1 MFIRSDQAG
10 PIYQQLYRWM
20 REAILRGELQPGA
33 RLPATRTLAQDAGVS
48 RNTILLVYDQLRAEG
63 YVEGHVGAGT
73 FVARELPDD
82 VLRPP
87 PPRSAH
93 PEAVAD
99 GAALG
104 ISAYAKRA
112 QIILSPSMAPSV
124 PNVRFDFRYGLPGV
138 AEFPRDIWRRL
149 LARQARRFSSETS
162 RYAHPAGLARLRQ
175 VIADYLRRARA
186 VDCTEDRVIVV
197 NGSQQALDL
206 IARTLID
213 PGDKVLVEEP
223 HYLGAREVFQ
233 AAGADLVPCPVDGD
247 GLDIERAP
255 PAAATARLAYVTPSH
270 QFPTGAVMPLARRL
284 ALLAW
289 ARKTRAYVVED
300 DYDSEFRYGGRP
312 VEAVQA
318 LDTAGQVIYVGTM
331 SKTLFP
337 SLRIGF
343 LVLPPALLKPVLA
356 IKHLSD
362 RHTPTLPQS
371 VLADFIAEGYFE
383 RHVRRARTQNARRR
397 ATLLEALAR
406 TFGDGVTVQGSNA
419 GLHLVA
425 WFPDRPAA
433 DTAKIVATAAAA
445 GVGVYPISPYYLSA
459 PQSAGLLLGYG
470 AMSERDIDAGIRLL
484 GRALGRGN

>member
-10 PIYQQLYRWM
+10 PIYQQLYRRM

-33 RLPATRTLAQDAGVS
+33 RLPATRTLAEDAGVS

-82 VLRPP
+82 VLRPAPRAARVDEAAP
-87 PPRSAH
+87 P
-93 PEAVAD
+93 
-99 GAALG
+99 ALG
-104 ISAYAKRA
+104 ISAYANRA
-112 QIILSPSMAPSV
+112 RIILSPVAAPSAA
-124 PNVRFDFRYGLPGV
+124 NLRYDFRYGLPGV

-149 LARQARRFSSETS
+149 LARQAKRFSSETS
-162 RYAHPAGLARLRQ
+162 RYADPAGLPRLRQ
-175 VIADYLRRARA
+175 VIAEYLRRARA
-186 VDCTEDRVIVV
+186 VDCDESRVIVV

-213 PGDKVLVEEP
+213 PGNRVLVEDP

-233 AAGADLVPCPVDGD
+233 AAGARLVPCPIDDD
-247 GLDIERAP
+247 GLDIDRAP
-255 PAAATARLAYVTPSH
+255 KAAGQARLAYVTPSH

-289 ARKTRAYVVED
+289 ARKSGAYVIED

-318 LDTAGQVIYVGTM
+318 LDTTGQVIYVGTM

-337 SLRIGF
+337 ALRIGF
-343 LVLPPALLKPVLA
+343 LVLPPPLVKPVLA

-362 RHTPTLPQS
+362 RHTATLQQS
-371 VLADFIAEGYFE
+371 ILADFIGEGYFE

-397 ATLLEALAR
+397 AALLDALAR
-406 TFGDGVTVQGSNA
+406 IFGDKVVVQGSNA

-425 WFPDRPAA
+425 WFRDRPAV
-433 DTAKIVATAAAA
+433 DTAKIVDAAAA
-445 GVGVYPISPYYLSA
+445 GGIGVYPINPYYLSE
-459 PQSAGLLLGYG
+459 PPSAGLLLGYA
-470 AMSERDIDAGIRLL
+470 AMSEREIDAGIRLL
-484 GRALGRGN
+484 GRVLERAM